1 MYARDYNVMDIEA
14 DKLTHL
20 MYAFY
25 NATFDAQTETGAIAS
40 LDAWADVSDTQ
51 IATGAGTLKNLV
63 HRINKEF
70 DTRRTQDG
78 LNMLY
83 GWQLNLWSKNGGGTT
98 VLFVKQIVT
107 ILTPN

>member
-51 IATGAGTLKNLV
+51 IYRQAGNSIVVDVFIAILKQMD
-63 HRINKEF
+63 I
-70 DTRRTQDG
+70 TRFG
-78 LNMLY
+78 
-83 GWQLNLWSKNGGGTT
+83 S
-98 VLFVKQIVT
+98 
-107 ILTPN
+107 